1 MNRTLLSVCSVVL
14 FGACSFAAVAADSTH
29 QQTSNSTETLR
40 VQVEKQ
46 REQIS
51 GVDQVAVPTAQTA
64 QTAHSLIDAPVDTGD
79 APALVQKP

>member
-14 FGACSFAAVAADSTH
+14 FGACSFAAVAADSTPK
-29 QQTSNSTETLR
+29 QTSNSTETLR

-51 GVDQVAVPTAQTA
+51 GVDQVAVPTARTSS
-64 QTAHSLIDAPVDTGD
+64 TVLDAPVDTGD

>member
-14 FGACSFAAVAADSTH
+14 FGACSFAAVAADSTYK
-29 QQTSNSTETLR
+29 QTSNSTETLR

-51 GVDQVAVPTAQTA
+51 GVDKVAVPAT
-64 QTAHSLIDAPVDTGD
+64 QTAHSVIDVPVDTGD
-79 APALVQKP
+79 APALVHKP

>member
-14 FGACSFAAVAADSTH
+14 FGACSCAAVAADSTH

-64 QTAHSLIDAPVDTGD
+64 HSLIDAPVDTGD